1 MTSWKNTQTSSS
13 SSRNNPTTQHHKAVL
28 MDRLVFSPDLR
39 STPPHLPFKHRCRC
53 ATDYRT
59 ISSVVQSSMFPVLEE
74 NEAPMRKTLR
84 EPEA

>member
-1 MTSWKNTQTSSS
+1 MTSWKNTQTSTS
-13 SSRNNPTTQHHKAVL
+13 SSRNNPVTTQPYKAVRT
-28 MDRLVFSPDLR
+28 DRLFFFPGLR
-39 STPPHLPFKHRCRC
+39 KHGCRC
-53 ATDYRT
+53 ATDYHT